1 VRLLLGAPLVLLAVA
16 AASRAAA
23 PDATG
28 VPMQAPA
35 KTPVPRTTIQVLAT
49 GVHSGK
55 GQLLV
60 ALFASE
66 DGFPDQVDHAL
77 QRGTATLDGSDARYV
92 FEPVLSGT
100 YAVSVLHDEDG
111 NLEMKTG
118 FFGQP
123 KEGWGVS
130 RNAHNRFGPPSFE
143 DAAFTADGD
152 TVLIELKLR
161 Y

>member
-1 VRLLLGAPLVLLAVA
+1 MS
-16 AASRAAA
+16 ASDDG
-23 PDATG
+23 PES
-28 VPMQAPA
+28 
-35 KTPVPRTTIQVLAT
+35 RTTIEVLAT
-49 GVHSGK
+49 GVHSGD

-66 DGFPDQVDHAL
+66 EGFPDQVDHAL
-77 QRGTATLDGSDARYV
+77 QRGAARLDGSDAHYV
-92 FEPVLSGT
+92 FDPIPSGT

-130 RNAHNRFGPPSFE
+130 RNAHHRFGPPSFE
-143 DAAFTADGD
+143 DAAFTAEGD